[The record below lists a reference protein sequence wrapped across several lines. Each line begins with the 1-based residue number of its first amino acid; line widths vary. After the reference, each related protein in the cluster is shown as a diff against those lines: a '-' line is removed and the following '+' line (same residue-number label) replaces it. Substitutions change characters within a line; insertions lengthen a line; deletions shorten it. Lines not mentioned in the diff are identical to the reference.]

1 MSDADFSVWSKR
13 AQAQTE
19 LILTRFLPQEDQ
31 ILQEAMRY
39 SSLGGGKRIRAMLAF
54 AASEISSADEKA
66 TEQAV
71 AALEFLHAY
80 SLVHDDL
87 PCMDNDALRRG
98 KPTCHVAFGETQ
110 AVLAG
115 DALQTLA
122 FEVLSQG
129 NLLPATQQL
138 RSIHILAR
146 ASGAQGMILGESID
160 VSVVGQNLS
169 QKDLEIMHSYKTG
182 ALIEAAVVLG
192 YLCCYDPKEEVIQIL
207 QNYARHLGLAFQVMD
222 DVLDVQSDTAT
233 LGKTAQ
239 KDEKNQK
246 PTFVSLLGLQEA
258 SQYAQHLHQQA
269 VAALKVLDYPPQHL
283 FDLADFIVHRN
294 Y

>member
-1 MSDADFSVWSKR
+1 
-13 AQAQTE
+13 
-19 LILTRFLPQEDQ
+19 
-31 ILQEAMRY
+31 
-39 SSLGGGKRIRAMLAF
+39 
-54 AASEISSADEKA
+54 
-66 TEQAV
+66 
-71 AALEFLHAY
+71 
-80 SLVHDDL
+80 
-87 PCMDNDALRRG
+87 
-98 KPTCHVAFGETQ
+98 
-110 AVLAG
+110 
-115 DALQTLA
+115 
-122 FEVLSQG
+122 
-129 NLLPATQQL
+129 
-138 RSIHILAR
+138 
-146 ASGAQGMILGESID
+146 
-160 VSVVGQNLS
+160 
-169 QKDLEIMHSYKTG
+169 MHSYKTG